1 MLQATRRG
9 PVSVSIEPKSRLAL
23 PWANIARHAAVNLL
37 LIAGAAG
44 MVLGGVDMVK
54 HWKKSTAIASIQVVG
69 DFQRINTGDITARL
83 NHNVTGGYFTAR
95 LADVRTAA
103 MQSPWVE
110 NAVVSRQWPD
120 VVRVQLSE
128 RQAVAR
134 WGTTGLISSR
144 GEVFTPPVMIDGD
157 SLPILFGPPDK
168 AHFVMEQY
176 RIMNGILH
184 DLNLH
189 IVELQLTDRMSWM
202 LRLDN
207 GIVLTVDQVDT
218 IPKMQRFAYL
228 YQRQLAPDA
237 ATIASVDLRYRNGV
251 AVGWKL
257 EKSLKNAKS
266 GV

>member
-1 MLQATRRG
+1 MMQATRRS
-9 PVSVSIEPKSRLAL
+9 PASVSIEPKKRLDL
-23 PWANIARHAAVNLL
+23 PWASIARHAAVNLL
-37 LIAGAAG
+37 VIAGAAG

-54 HWKKSTAIASIQVVG
+54 HWQKRTAIASIQVVG
-69 DFQRINTGDITARL
+69 DVRRINTGDIAARL
-83 NHNVTGGYFTAR
+83 DHNVAGGYFTANLGNIR
-95 LADVRTAA
+95 QAA

-128 RQAVAR
+128 RQPVAR
-134 WGTTGLISSR
+134 WGEKGLISSR
-144 GEVFTPPVMIDGD
+144 GEVFVPPELIDAD

-176 RIMNGILH
+176 RVMNGILRE
-184 DLNLH
+184 LNLH
-189 IVELQLTDRMSWM
+189 IVALELTDRMGWM

-207 GIVLTVDQVDT
+207 GIELVVDRVDT

-228 YQRQLAPDA
+228 YQRQLAPDVA
-237 ATIASVDLRYRNGV
+237 AIASVDLRYRNGI

>member
-1 MLQATRRG
+1 MLQATRRS
-9 PVSVSIEPKSRLAL
+9 PATVSVAAKKPIEL
-23 PWANIARHAAVNLL
+23 PWRQIGRQLAVHLL
-37 LIAGAAG
+37 LAVGAAG
-44 MVLGGVDMVK
+44 MVLGGMAVAK
-54 HWKKSTAIASIQVVG
+54 QWKKRTVITSIQVVG
-69 DFQRINTGDITARL
+69 DFQRIDTGDISARL
-83 NHNVTGGYFTAR
+83 NHNVSGNYFTTN
-95 LADVRTAA
+95 LAEVRTAA

-120 VVRVQLSE
+120 LVRVRLSE

-134 WGTTGLISSR
+134 WGDKGLISSR
-144 GEVFTPPVMIDGD
+144 GEVFTPPAITGVD

-176 RIMNGILH
+176 RLMNGILH

-189 IVELQLTDRMSWM
+189 IAELQLTDRMSWI

-207 GIVLTVDQVDT
+207 GIQLVVDQVDT

-237 ATIASVDLRYRNGV
+237 ANIASVDLRYRNGV